1 MPKFCFCF
9 YLFTMKI
16 KIKSICHFVY
26 IYIYFGTICNR
37 NIIKSWVWL
46 FNFEEFPRKFQIF
59 KILKEKK
66 NRKKRE
72 ENKRPNIIILY
83 VNPKS
88 WRNWNWNW
96 NSPSQVITKSA
107 RIPINQSE

>member
-26 IYIYFGTICNR
+26 IYIYIDIGTICNR

-46 FNFEEFPRKFQIF
+46 FNFEEFPKNF
-59 KILKEKK
+59 K
-66 NRKKRE
+66 
-72 ENKRPNIIILY
+72 Y
-83 VNPKS
+83 S
-88 WRNWNWNW
+88 
-96 NSPSQVITKSA
+96 NS
-107 RIPINQSE
+107 